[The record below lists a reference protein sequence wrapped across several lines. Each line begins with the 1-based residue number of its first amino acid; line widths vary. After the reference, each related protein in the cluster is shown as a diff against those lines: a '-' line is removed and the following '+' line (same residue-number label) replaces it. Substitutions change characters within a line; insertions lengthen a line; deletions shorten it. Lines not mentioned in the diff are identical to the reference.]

1 MKSLFPALFLVSIGS
16 CFLNAQD
23 EGAIWHETYAAGAA
37 EAAET
42 GKDLLVVFTGTDWIE
57 ICGIFDREILSQPEF
72 VDAVTGK
79 FALVKL
85 EYPENNKLPREEAKR
100 KQFLRDAYQVRGFPT
115 VVLTDKNG
123 RPFGFNGYQPVTP
136 AEYAELTLEMEA
148 VHREGL
154 DMLEEA
160 KTLAGPEKANAIA
173 EALPTLPGGL
183 AARFYRKELEEIVT
197 ADPEATLESTA
208 DFKKMMADLD
218 YGIEMQRLERDV
230 QWAKMI
236 ELTEA
241 FIKDNK
247 LEGAALQKALL
258 IKSGVQQNQANMAGR
273 IQTLLDLIKI
283 DPKTNFARDAQA
295 QLDAL
300 RAEKLQQELAP

>member
-1 MKSLFPALFLVSIGS
+1 MKSLFLPFLFVSIGS

-23 EGAIWHETYAAGAA
+23 ESAVWHDTYAAGAA

-57 ICGIFDREILSQPEF
+57 ICEIFDREVLSQTEF
-72 VDAVTGK
+72 IDAVTEK

-85 EYPENNKLPREEAKR
+85 EYPENNRLPRGEATR
-100 KQFLRDAYQVRGFPT
+100 KQFLRDAYRVRGFPT
-115 VVLTDKNG
+115 VVLTDKDG

-148 VHREGL
+148 IHKNGL
-154 DMLEEA
+154 QRLEEA
-160 KTLAGPEKANAIA
+160 QSLSGVEKASAIA
-173 EALPTLPGGL
+173 EGLPTLPGGL
-183 AARFYRKELEEIVT
+183 AAMFYRKELEEMVV
-197 ADPEATLESTA
+197 ADPEVTLGSTA
-208 DFKKMMADLD
+208 NFKKMMVDLD
-218 YGIEMQRLERDV
+218 YGIEMQRLEKDV

-241 FIKDNK
+241 LIEDNN
-247 LEGAALQKALL
+247 LEGPALQKSLL
-258 IKSGVQQNQANMAGR
+258 IKSGVQQKQANTAGR

-283 DPKTNFARDAQA
+283 DPKTNFAADAQA

-300 RAEKLQQELAP
+300 RAEKLQQELVP

>member
-1 MKSLFPALFLVSIGS
+1 MKSLLPALFLVSIGS

-23 EGAIWHETYAAGAA
+23 EGSVWHETYAAGAA

-57 ICGIFDREILSQPEF
+57 ICGIFDREILSHPEF

-115 VVLTDKNG
+115 MVLTDKNG

-136 AEYAELTLEMEA
+136 AEYAKLTLEMES

-160 KTLAGPEKANAIA
+160 KSLTGPEKAAAIA

-183 AARFYRKELEEIVT
+183 AARFYRDELKEIVA

-208 DFKKMMADLD
+208 NYKKMMADLD

-258 IKSGVQQNQANMAGR
+258 IKAGVQQNQANMAGR

-283 DPKTNFARDAQA
+283 DPKTNFASDAQA